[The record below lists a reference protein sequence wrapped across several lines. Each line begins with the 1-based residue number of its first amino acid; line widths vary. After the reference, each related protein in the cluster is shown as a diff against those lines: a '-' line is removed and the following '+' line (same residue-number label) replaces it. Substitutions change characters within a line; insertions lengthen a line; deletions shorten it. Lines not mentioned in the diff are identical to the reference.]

1 MELRRAALAAF
12 TARQPLEKVQ
22 AVQALWAQGERSLL
36 RTLRS
41 LQAVALPWP
50 EAADFANLNH
60 LAAGQ
65 P

>member
-1 MELRRAALAAF
+1 LIAVSAG
-12 TARQPLEKVQ
+12 P

-50 EAADFANLNH
+50 QAANFANLNH